1 MNEPKKPWA
10 GRFEKPTTRFL
21 DEFGASLKVDKRM
34 WEEDIRG
41 SIAHARMLAE
51 QQIISKDDADAIEAG
66 LSEIFREIRDGRFK
80 FDVADEDI
88 HMAIER
94 ALTERIG
101 PAGGRLHTARSRNDQ
116 VATDT
121 RLYAKRRALD
131 LLQANIRLREAIVTL
146 AHMHQTVLMPGYTHM
161 QKAQPVL
168 FSHHMLAYF
177 WMLSRD
183 ATRFRHAFEAADF
196 LPLGSAALAGTAFP
210 IDRSFVAERLGFSQ
224 VTPNSMDAVSD
235 RDFLVDLVYACAL
248 TMIHLSRLCEELVL
262 WSTEEF
268 GFITLDDSYSTGSSI
283 MPQKKNPDFAELIRG
298 KSGRTLGDL
307 VALLT
312 MLKSLPLA
320 YNKDMQEDKEA
331 AFDAIDTTID
341 SMTVAAPML
350 STMQVNKDR
359 MYQACLGGFMAATD
373 LADHLVYSG
382 IPFRS
387 AHEIVGKLVLQCEK
401 AGRTLQDLSFEELA
415 AIHQSFAEDSGKL
428 VDIRS
433 VVSRRNSEGGTGP
446 EALSLQLERVNETIA
461 SDIDWLE
468 DARAVPWA

>member
-1 MNEPKKPWA
+1 
-10 GRFEKPTTRFL
+10 
-21 DEFGASLKVDKRM
+21 
-34 WEEDIRG
+34 
-41 SIAHARMLAE
+41 
-51 QQIISKDDADAIEAG
+51 
-66 LSEIFREIRDGRFK
+66 
-80 FDVADEDI
+80 
-88 HMAIER
+88 
-94 ALTERIG
+94 
-101 PAGGRLHTARSRNDQ
+101 
-116 VATDT
+116 
-121 RLYAKRRALD
+121 
-131 LLQANIRLREAIVTL
+131 
-146 AHMHQTVLMPGYTHM
+146 
-161 QKAQPVL
+161 
-168 FSHHMLAYF
+168 
-177 WMLSRD
+177 
-183 ATRFRHAFEAADF
+183 
-196 LPLGSAALAGTAFP
+196 
-210 IDRSFVAERLGFSQ
+210 
-224 VTPNSMDAVSD
+224 
-235 RDFLVDLVYACAL
+235 
-248 TMIHLSRLCEELVL
+248 
-262 WSTEEF
+262 
-268 GFITLDDSYSTGSSI
+268 
-283 MPQKKNPDFAELIRG
+283 
-298 KSGRTLGDL
+298 
-307 VALLT
+307 

-359 MYQACLGGFMAATD
+359 MHQACLGGFMAATD

-415 AIHQSFAEDSGKL
+415 AIHQSFAEGSGKL